1 MVNLKDLQKT
11 RDKQGIYFLYNQNK
25 ELIYIGQ
32 SRNIYIRL
40 LEHIAENKKQ
50 FDYFKAITID
60 DSDFMELMEIYLIQ
74 LYKESHNLLNRLTIQ
89 FDFENFFLNVPS
101 SIRLKYNLN
110 SFIEY
115 HKEIENFINNKLDFN
130 TMFFTNKMKDDLLK
144 ELLNER

>member
-11 RDKQGIYFLYNQNK
+11 RDKQGIYFLYNQDK

-50 FDYFKAITID
+50 FEYFKAIKID

-74 LYKESHNLLNRLTIQ
+74 LYKETHNLLNRLTIK

-110 SFIEY
+110 NFIEY
-115 HKEIENFINNKLDFN
+115 HKEIENFISNKLDFN
-130 TMFFTNKMKDDLLK
+130 SMFFGNKMKDDLLM